1 MIIKNRYSKD
11 SILKCCCPSSIDS
24 FTSLRTLISCGF
36 EHDLRFLSKKNYTT
50 LPYLRGLC
58 KMMPLYARN
67 DVTLCKTCHILWT
80 HIAAQCFEKN
90 MLTFVCWFYFQVL
103 AVLYFLPWFQVTSW
117 EGVQTMR
124 KSANNAHLD
133 DVHEVRLSR
142 HGQWLLSFGNISKNV
157 HKTKQKLNQKTTLWP
172 YVQTTHGPPLPSFV
186 LSFDKLGQK
195 LQKAWREQN
204 TNTHKEKLK
213 TQKTLNG
220 GPWVAGT

>member
-1 MIIKNRYSKD
+1 
-11 SILKCCCPSSIDS
+11 
-24 FTSLRTLISCGF
+24 
-36 EHDLRFLSKKNYTT
+36 
-50 LPYLRGLC
+50 
-58 KMMPLYARN
+58 MMWLYARH
-67 DVTLCKTCHILWT
+67 VIFFEHILL
-80 HIAAQCFEKN
+80 HKACIEGFCFEKN
-90 MLTFVCWFYFQVL
+90 MLKFVCWFYFQVL
-103 AVLYFLPWFQVTSW
+103 AVLYFLPWFQVTFW

-142 HGQWLLSFGNISKNV
+142 HGQWLLSFGNISKIV

-204 TNTHKEKLK
+204 THTHKEKLK
-213 TQKTLNG
+213 TQNTKNTQRGSISGWDIVFFWCVCLI
-220 GPWVAGT
+220 

>member
-1 MIIKNRYSKD
+1 M
-11 SILKCCCPSSIDS
+11 LLS
-24 FTSLRTLISCGF
+24 FFHRFLYLFKRTLISCRF

-67 DVTLCKTCHILWT
+67 DVTLCKTCHILRT
-80 HIAAQCFEKN
+80 HIAAQGMYWRILLWKQTSKN
-90 MLTFVCWFYFQVL
+90 MLKFVCWFYFQVL

-204 TNTHKEKLK
+204 THTKKNSRLK

-220 GPWVAGT
+220 GP

>member
-1 MIIKNRYSKD
+1 
-11 SILKCCCPSSIDS
+11 
-24 FTSLRTLISCGF
+24 
-36 EHDLRFLSKKNYTT
+36 
-50 LPYLRGLC
+50 
-58 KMMPLYARN
+58 MMWLYARH
-67 DVTLCKTCHILWT
+67 VIFFEHILL
-80 HIAAQCFEKN
+80 HKACIEGFFFEKN
-90 MLTFVCWFYFQVL
+90 MLKFVCWFYFQVL
-103 AVLYFLPWFQVTSW
+103 AVLYFLPWFQVTFW

-204 TNTHKEKLK
+204 THTQRK
-213 TQKTLNG
+213 TQDSKHKKHSTGVHKWLGHSFFLVCVFNIG
-220 GPWVAGT
+220 